1 MELRAEA
8 LELRPQALAP
18 ELAPAPSPAQINGA
32 ASGPRPCP
40 SCGGS
45 GVLRLTSMRF
55 RTCLDC
61 AGQGLLP
68 VVPAS
73 SAFEPQ
79 PQWGRALDR
88 LMASTRGAAQP
99 KLPAEGQFQDL
110 PN

>member
-1 MELRAEA
+1 M
-8 LELRPQALAP
+8 ELRPQVLAP
-18 ELAPAPSPAQINGA
+18 ELAPAPSPAPINET
-32 ASGPRPCP
+32 ASGSRPCP

-68 VVPAS
+68 VVPAR

>member
-1 MELRAEA
+1 M
-8 LELRPQALAP
+8 ELRPQVLAP
-18 ELAPAPSPAQINGA
+18 ELAPAPSPAPIKGA
-32 ASGPRPCP
+32 ASGSRPCP

-68 VVPAS
+68 VVPAR

-79 PQWGRALDR
+79 PQWGQALNQ
-88 LMASTRGAAQP
+88 LMASTRGAVEP
-99 KLPAEGQFQDL
+99 RLPAEGLFQDL

>member
-1 MELRAEA
+1 
-8 LELRPQALAP
+8 LELRPQTLAPELAP
-18 ELAPAPSPAQINGA
+18 ELAPAPSPAPIKGA
-32 ASGPRPCP
+32 ASGSRPCP

-55 RTCLDC
+55 RTCLNC

-99 KLPAEGQFQDL
+99 KVPAKGQFQDL